1 MNLRCTLTSSDESI
15 NHFCSLLD
23 SFVSY
28 RIWDMGRKYHYTSN
42 VIKIQRN
49 STFGTVRVYVWIQQ
63 QLIFAQKTTLSRY
76 WQCGTFVLNLPFYII
91 EVEEFDPFVLQIPQT
106 HILVLDVL
114 QKSINLP
121 NQVILL
127 TCKKAIVHRECLMNG
142 SISF

>member
-1 MNLRCTLTSSDESI
+1 ML
-15 NHFCSLLD
+15 
-23 SFVSY
+23 FVRQLCFLS
-28 RIWDMGRKYHYTSN
+28 DMGYYIDGNGASLYTFD
-42 VIKIQRN
+42 VIKTQRN
-49 STFGTVRVYVWIQQ
+49 NSFDTVRVYVWIRQ
-63 QLIFAQKTTLSRY
+63 QLIFAQKTTLSQY
-76 WQCGTFVLNLPFYII
+76 WQCGTFVLNLPFYNI
-91 EVEEFDPFVLQIPQT
+91 EIVEFDPFVLRIPQT